1 MNSDNT
7 PMERLAA
14 LTTQLVDKHVATA
27 NEIKE
32 LKEEVSSLREV
43 LKNKDDEI
51 AKMGDEL
58 LEKDIEIEEIVSKLE
73 SLLG

>member
-1 MNSDNT
+1 MNSDIT

-14 LTTQLVDKHVATA
+14 LTSQLVDKHVATA
-27 NEIKE
+27 NELKE
-32 LKEEVSSLREV
+32 LKEELSSLREV

-58 LEKDIEIEEIVSKLE
+58 LEKDIEIEEVVSKLE

>member
-1 MNSDNT
+1 MNSDIT
-7 PMERLAA
+7 PMERLGT
-14 LTTQLVDKHVATA
+14 LTTQLVEKHVATA
-27 NEIKE
+27 NELKE
-32 LKEEVSSLREV
+32 LKEELSALREA

>member
-1 MNSDNT
+1 MNSDIT
-7 PMERLAA
+7 PMERLGT
-14 LTTQLVDKHVATA
+14 LTTQLVEKHVATV
-27 NEIKE
+27 NELKE
-32 LKEEVSSLREV
+32 LKEELSSLREA
-43 LKNKDDEI
+43 LQNKDNEI